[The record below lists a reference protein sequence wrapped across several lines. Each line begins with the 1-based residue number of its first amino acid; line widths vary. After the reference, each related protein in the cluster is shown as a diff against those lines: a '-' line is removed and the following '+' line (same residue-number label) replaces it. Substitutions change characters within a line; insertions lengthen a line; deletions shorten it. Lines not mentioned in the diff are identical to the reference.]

1 MLSRQTVR
9 PLQCTVFQQS
19 VVTFHV
25 EIVIFFKS
33 VFRFTCSV
41 TLRESANVSGGF
53 GFLYHLKCV
62 YFVSITCGPFLS

>member
-25 EIVIFFKS
+25 EIVIF
-33 VFRFTCSV
+33 
-41 TLRESANVSGGF
+41 LNQ
-53 GFLYHLKCV
+53 
-62 YFVSITCGPFLS
+62 YFDLPVV